1 MTQEAVKIN
10 GAEVSTFDRN
20 AMRLYTYV
28 QKELAKANSTDT
40 IGLLRRI
47 SIENNKRYKDVRL
60 LYIRGHRL
68 IMGYDEAAL

>member
-20 AMRLYTYV
+20 SMRLYTYV
-28 QKELAKANSTDT
+28 QKELAAANSTDT

-47 SIENNKRYKDVRL
+47 AIEQNQSYKSLKL
-60 LYIRGHRL
+60 LYVRGHRL
-68 IMGYDEAAL
+68 IMGCETIAM